1 MIFGVERSALT
12 VMGALVAYAVVAGA
26 YGLAQR
32 SNRLREE
39 RVQRWNAVFGGGS
52 VGPTEP
58 AAARQ
63 AA

>member
-12 VMGALVAYAVVAGA
+12 VMGALLGYALVAGA

-32 SNRLREE
+32 SARQREE

-52 VGPTEP
+52 GATTEP